1 MLHLKKKVSSMDAQ
15 VLSLEAE
22 VLLLEAEVLSL
33 KAKVLWLKAEVLSLE
48 AEVLSINAQ
57 GLLQSA
63 VIEALVDEKSK
74 ECLQERA
81 ILWLSGRTIES
92 KAEKKCIRLAQ
103 RTTPTHIKSVHKF
116 LLDV

>member
-1 MLHLKKKVSSMDAQ
+1 MDAQ

-33 KAKVLWLKAEVLSLE
+33 KAKVLSLKAEVLSLE
-48 AEVLSINAQ
+48 AEVLSIKAQ
-57 GLLQSA
+57 GLSQSA
-63 VIEALVDEKSK
+63 LIEALVDEKSK

-81 ILWLSGRTIES
+81 ILWLSERTIAS

-103 RTTPTHIKSVHKF
+103 RTTPTHIKSLHKF
-116 LLDV
+116 LLDM